1 MKAFAFA
8 FGLLLGLVGS
18 ARADEE
24 PPVAEQPATAPT
36 APTAPHE
43 AHAAEQP
50 HADPADSDVDPEDA
64 HYSKF
69 DLDGDGSADPG
80 LEKEY
85 EDAMDGIK
93 PDIDADAVEKELD
106 ARPKDT
112 ALAPSLTVEQFRKI
126 VGVVRKVVLG
136 RMETK
141 MARSAAKKMNQV
153 AICIGVFSLAGLL
166 LLSIPLV
173 MRKRYPGQ
181 GKKLF
186 KYSALAAATF
196 FVTVNLFGAVLLAMR
211 TAQGALGDSTNP
223 SLAIA
228 KGTFDTL
235 DHNAEEFLTM
245 GKYLFVPTLEQLQ
258 GNSDE
263 QPSVLILENGQKLI
277 RSAHVFVTIAKMFQK
292 LDFVLKI
299 LPIVLFALTMI
310 LFALA
315 IRPTLTAIV
324 KLPMRAA
331 AGEAGVGRDVTR
343 DALLRVYGELKATLC
358 TIGVLSI
365 LTLLSGFI
373 LGQIVG
379 PALYA
384 LLSYFSMAVSYLQF
398 VEGASPGMV
407 FLALFAVILFLVFNL
422 ATLILSLSFFLGKS
436 QKIFQGRFDRG
447 IPIANQKQFFR
458 WGIPGVLLVQVFPWL
473 FVMVSA
479 KALDLINGKLLANVV
494 DVEKVPWTKLLLAGP
509 LFLVV
514 GYLALFWA
522 ARGFKAIGFLF
533 RYKPM

>member
-1 MKAFAFA
+1 MPH
-8 FGLLLGLVGS
+8 
-18 ARADEE
+18 DE
-24 PPVAEQPATAPT
+24 AEQPAHHEEAAQPAAPEHPPEHP
-36 APTAPHE
+36 AVDAE
-43 AHAAEQP
+43 AA
-50 HADPADSDVDPEDA
+50 PADSDVDPEDA

-69 DLDGDGSADPG
+69 DLDGDGSADPA

-93 PDIDADAVEKELD
+93 PEIDAEAIEKELD

-112 ALAPSLTVEQFRKI
+112 ALAPSLTLEQFRKI
-126 VGVVRKVVLG
+126 VGVVRKVVLD
-136 RMETK
+136 RMEKK
-141 MARSAAKKMNQV
+141 MARGAAKKMHQFAV
-153 AICIGVFSLAGLL
+153 GIGVFSLAGLL
-166 LLSIPLV
+166 LLLIPLV

-181 GKKLF
+181 GKTLF
-186 KYSALAAATF
+186 KYSALAAVTF
-196 FVTVNLFGAVLLAMR
+196 FVTVNLFGAVLLGMR

-235 DHNAEEFLTM
+235 DHNADEFLTM
-245 GKYLFVPTLEQLQ
+245 GKYLFVPTLQQLQ

-277 RSAHVFVTIAKMFQK
+277 RSAHVFVTIAKLFSK
-292 LDFVLKI
+292 LDVVFKF
-299 LPIVLFALTMI
+299 LPIVLFAVTML

-315 IRPTLTAIV
+315 LRPTLIAIV

-331 AGEAGVGRDVTR
+331 AGEAGVGREVAR
-343 DALLRVYGELKATLC
+343 GAMLRVWGELKVTLC
-358 TIGVLSI
+358 TIGVLAVF
-365 LTLLSGFI
+365 TLLSGFI

-398 VEGASPGMV
+398 VEGANPGMV
-407 FLALFAVILFLVFNL
+407 FLALFAVILFLGFNL
-422 ATLILSLSFFLGKS
+422 ATLILSLSFFLGRS

-447 IPIANQKQFFR
+447 IPIARQQHFFK
-458 WGIPGVLLVQVFPWL
+458 WGVPAVILVQVFPWL
-473 FVMVSA
+473 FVVVAA
-479 KALDLINGKLLANVV
+479 KMLDLINDKLLAGVV
-494 DVEKVPWTKLLLAGP
+494 DVAKVPWTKLMLAGP
-509 LFLVV
+509 LLLVF

-533 RYKPM
+533 RYKPL